1 MTPSNM
7 TPEELERWH
16 YANGD
21 TTSAALYGRVVD
33 GDEELHEEIA
43 NAEVDREQAERERD
57 NALDDLRDAEER
69 IGDLELK
76 VDDLE
81 RQLQEN
87 PDA

>member
-21 TTSAALYGRVVD
+21 TTGAALYGRVVD

-43 NAEVDREQAERERD
+43 NAEDAAKRAE
-57 NALDDLRDAEER
+57 RDAEHAHDEALQADER
-69 IGDLELK
+69 ADVALARLDEIKGMLREALEI
-76 VDDLE
+76 
-81 RQLQEN
+81 
-87 PDA
+87 